1 MLVATAAPVTPISG
15 NGPTPKIRH
24 GPSTMLMALP
34 IHSTRIA
41 TAASPAPRNAALI
54 RNSST
59 IVALPPSITR
69 VNVLPVAITSGEAPI
84 SASSAGAYHAPATPM
99 IADTTTPSAMA
110 CTAALAAP
118 SGSCSPMRR
127 ATIAVAPIDSPI
139 ASV

>member
-1 MLVATAAPVTPISG
+1 
-15 NGPTPKIRH
+15 
-24 GPSTMLMALP
+24 MALP

-41 TAASPAPRNAALI
+41 IAASPAPRNAALI

-59 IVALPPSITR
+59 MVALPPSITR
-69 VNVLPVAITSGEAPI
+69 VNVLPVAITSGVAPI
-84 SASSAGAYHAPATPM
+84 SDSSSGAYHAPATPM
-99 IADTTTPSAMA
+99 IAETITPRAIA

-118 SGSCSPMRR
+118 SGSCSPILR

>member
-1 MLVATAAPVTPISG
+1 
-15 NGPTPKIRH
+15 
-24 GPSTMLMALP
+24 MALP

-69 VNVLPVAITSGEAPI
+69 VKVLPVAMTSGDAPI
-84 SASSAGAYHAPATPM
+84 SASSAGAYQAPATPM
-99 IADTTTPSAMA
+99 MADTTTPIAMA
-110 CTAALAAP
+110 CTAAVAAP
-118 SGSCSPMRR
+118 SASCSPMRR
-127 ATIAVAPIDSPI
+127 ATIAVAPIDNPI